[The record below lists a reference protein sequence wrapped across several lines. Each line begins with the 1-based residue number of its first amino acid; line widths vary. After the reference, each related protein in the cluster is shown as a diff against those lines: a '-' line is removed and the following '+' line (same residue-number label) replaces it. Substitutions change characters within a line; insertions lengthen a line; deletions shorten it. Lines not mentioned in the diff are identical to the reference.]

1 VNWTK
6 TRRSRMNL
14 EAIDKFHKTRL
25 GYMVFGLVEL
35 GLSLAFANW
44 ALDNGS
50 LLLWGLTLILAVG
63 FAQNF
68 VQMLVR
74 RNG

>member
-1 VNWTK
+1 
-6 TRRSRMNL
+6 MNL

-35 GLSLAFANW
+35 GLSFAFANW

-50 LLLWGLTLILAVG
+50 LLLWSLALIFAVG

-68 VQMLVR
+68 VRTLVR